1 LLHLLPYLGKHR
13 LSIAIGVLM
22 VLLTNL
28 AAVAAPWILGAAVGA
43 LARQAHHR
51 TLLFYAGLLV
61 AASATEGFF
70 RYQMRRIL
78 IGVSRYIEFELRND
92 VFAHLQT
99 MSPRYFQ
106 ANPTGDIMSRATNDL
121 SAVRMVLGPGIMYSI
136 NTLFTALFA
145 VAMLIKIDATLAL
158 LTLVPAAAVVFVM
171 KRFGRLVH
179 DRFEQIQEQ
188 LGTLTSLAQEN
199 VSGIRVVKAYDQGEA
214 FIRRFGEVN
223 DGYLR
228 KSLALAKVAGLYPPL
243 LGLLLGLSSVGLL
256 WYGGSLVVRG
266 AIGLPHFVAFMG
278 YLAMLT
284 WPTIALGWVMNIVE
298 RGSASM
304 ARLRTILEAEPDIR
318 DDAPRPITEL
328 TGRIEVR
335 GLTFSY
341 GNSTVL
347 DDLHFRIEA
356 GRTVAI
362 VGGTGSGKSTLVNLL
377 CRLQPVPPG
386 AVFFDGVDINGVP
399 LAVLRKHIGFVPQD
413 TFLFSDTVRRNI
425 AFGLPQA
432 PLEAVEQAAR
442 VSRIEPDIQGF
453 PDGYET
459 FVGERG
465 ITLSGGQ
472 KQRMTIS
479 RALLINPRI
488 LILDDAL
495 SSVDTH
501 TEEQILERL
510 ADELRGRTAIIISHR
525 ISTVKMAD
533 HILVLDRGR
542 IVERGAHDELLA
554 AGGYYADLYE
564 KQLLRE
570 ELGVE

>member
-1 LLHLLPYLGKHR
+1 
-13 LSIAIGVLM
+13 M

-28 AAVAAPWILGAAVGA
+28 AAAAAPWILGAAVGA
-43 LARQAHHR
+43 LSRQAHHR
-51 TLLFYAGLLV
+51 TLLLYAGLLV

-78 IGVSRYIEFELRND
+78 IGVSRYIEFDLRND

-99 MSPRYFQ
+99 LSPRFFQ

-136 NTLFTALFA
+136 NTFFTALFA
-145 VAMLIKIDATLAL
+145 VAMLIRIDLTLAV
-158 LTLVPAAAVVFVM
+158 LTLVPASAVVSVM
-171 KRFGRLVH
+171 RRFGRLVH
-179 DRFEQIQEQ
+179 DRFDQIQEQ
-188 LGTLTSLAQEN
+188 LSALTSLAQEN
-199 VSGIRVVKAYDQGEA
+199 VSGIRVVKAYDQEQA
-214 FIRRFGEVN
+214 FIRRFGLVN

-228 KSLALAKVAGLYPPL
+228 KSLSLVKIASLYPPL

-256 WYGGSLVVRG
+256 WYGGGLVMRG
-266 AIGLPHFVAFMG
+266 VIGLPHFVAFMG

-318 DDAPRPITEL
+318 DEAPRPITEL
-328 TGRIEVR
+328 TGRIEVK

-341 GNSTVL
+341 GESTVL
-347 DDLHFRIEA
+347 RDLHFRIEA

-362 VGGTGSGKSTLVNLL
+362 VGSTGSGKSTLVSLL

-386 AVFFDGVDINGVP
+386 GVFFDGVDINEIP

-432 PLEAVEQAAR
+432 PLEAVEQAAE
-442 VSRIEPDIQGF
+442 VSRIQPDIQSF
-453 PDGYET
+453 PDRYET

-472 KQRMTIS
+472 KQRIAIS

-501 TEEQILERL
+501 TEEQILQHL
-510 ADELRGRTAIIISHR
+510 AEELRGRTAIIISHR

-542 IVERGAHDELLA
+542 IVERGAHAELLA